1 MQTQINFQ
9 ESSLVGEIKVD
20 YQLRTNPSVCIKSSE
35 DAHQQLKNLFTRIDY
50 KEEFY
55 ILMLN
60 SANQVLGW
68 SKISEGGT
76 SGTVV
81 DIKIVFQ
88 HALLAH
94 ASSIIVAH
102 NHPSGNLKPSQA
114 DIQITRKLKEAG
126 IVLEIP
132 VLDHL
137 IITRSGYHSL
147 ADSGQ
152 M

>member
-1 MQTQINFQ
+1 MQTQFNFL
-9 ESSLVGEIKVD
+9 ECSLVGEIKVD
-20 YQLRTNPSVCIKSSE
+20 YQLRTNPSTIVKTSN
-35 DAHQQLKNLFTRIDY
+35 DAYQQLKELFLRVDY
-50 KEEFY
+50 KEEFF
-55 ILMLN
+55 ILLLN
-60 SANQVLGW
+60 RSSHVLGW

-114 DIQITRKLKEAG
+114 DIQITRKLVDSGK
-126 IVLEIP
+126 ILDIP

-137 IITRSGYHSL
+137 IITRTGYHSF
-147 ADSGQ
+147 ADCGLL
-152 M
+152 